1 MNEKRITVGLIVAGV
16 VAAIIVVLVSTIFG
30 FLFFEKPWLRY
41 TNIPFPALETYAY
54 PGKVMPIHVVRC
66 NSDSVPHIYNITRT
80 LERVV
85 EKGEARDYV
94 LMADIRVQIMP
105 GCDESDSVVHTIP
118 LLTRP
123 GKWRLVGLSEIQ
135 GVLVTHMVEWYSV
148 PFTVLPAPPE
158 VPTVVIINGKAGP
171 AGPAGVDGKAG
182 KSGAEGRA
190 GKRGADGDDGKNG
203 KNFWGK

>member
-16 VAAIIVVLVSTIFG
+16 IASIIFSLVGVIFSY
-30 FLFFEKPWLRY
+30 LFFEKPWLRY
-41 TNIPFPALETYAY
+41 TNIPFPALETYGY
-54 PGKVMPIHVVRC
+54 PGKVMPVHVARC
-66 NSDSVPHIYNITRT
+66 NDDDVPHIYTITRT

-85 EKGEARDYV
+85 SDAEPKDYMV
-94 LMADIRVQIMP
+94 MPDVTVQILP
-105 GCDESDSVVHTIP
+105 GCSEADALVHVIP
-118 LLTRP
+118 GSTRP
-123 GKWRLVGLSEIQ
+123 GVWRLIGFSEVR
-135 GVLVTHMVEWYSV
+135 GVLVSHMVEWRSV

-171 AGPAGVDGKAG
+171 AGPAGADGKAG